1 MSSNLDQITKFLSD
15 KDNKKYHYND
25 FKELDY
31 KISSSSLNLD
41 LALGGG
47 LPAGVHR
54 FTGVNEGGKT
64 SCALSV
70 AKNFQNHFGKKGMV
84 VYVKSEGRLSPE
96 MIARSGI
103 DVSKERFFKFDCNV
117 FEKVF
122 ELIRLLVT
130 ENEEEKKYMF
140 IIDSVDALC
149 RQNDY
154 DKPFVDSEQ
163 VAGGALITSVFLKK
177 MVLPIIKLNHM
188 MILTSQVRVEVA
200 ANPYASRGGPK
211 TKQAGGNAIKHYANF
226 ILEFQERYNSDI
238 MFENASASKLEDKG
252 SPIGHYC
259 KIIFRKSVNEKT
271 GAMVKYPVIYG
282 RTNGNSVWTEKE
294 LIDMMYLWGYIE
306 KKGAWIS
313 FDSDLLNM
321 LKKDK
326 IDCIEKVQGEP
337 KLTSYLEENK
347 KLRDFLFKH
356 FKKSIL
362 DSCEV

>member
-1 MSSNLDQITKFLSD
+1 
-15 KDNKKYHYND
+15 
-25 FKELDY
+25 
-31 KISSSSLNLD
+31 
-41 LALGGG
+41 
-47 LPAGVHR
+47 
-54 FTGVNEGGKT
+54 
-64 SCALSV
+64 
-70 AKNFQNHFGKKGMV
+70 
-84 VYVKSEGRLSPE
+84 
-96 MIARSGI
+96 
-103 DVSKERFFKFDCNV
+103 
-117 FEKVF
+117 
-122 ELIRLLVT
+122 
-130 ENEEEKKYMF
+130 
-140 IIDSVDALC
+140 
-149 RQNDY
+149 
-154 DKPFVDSEQ
+154 
-163 VAGGALITSVFLKK
+163 
-177 MVLPIIKLNHM
+177 

-238 MFENASASKLEDKG
+238 MFENPSASKLEDKG

-259 KIIFRKSVNEKT
+259 KIVFRKSVNEKT

-313 FDSDLLNM
+313 FDSDLLDM